1 MICFCKVN
9 IGLLIYSS
17 QTLITA
23 YQSFVCCNH
32 RGLCMYLNE
41 VFCNFFSF
49 ICVMYLLNSSDVKE
63 SWVVF
68 SSSLYTRTVS
78 HLPETLVVIVI
89 EINES
94 FTVFC
99 SAVIWSVFWN
109 TSYMKHSLGKD
120 SHHPTS
126 SSSVTSAGLGWY
138 NCGKESS
145 LLGHVTTMEI
155 SFFFFFSPLWNL
167 SFIKCENPASY
178 AVI

>member
-1 MICFCKVN
+1 
-9 IGLLIYSS
+9 
-17 QTLITA
+17 
-23 YQSFVCCNH
+23 
-32 RGLCMYLNE
+32 
-41 VFCNFFSF
+41 
-49 ICVMYLLNSSDVKE
+49 MYLLNSSDVKE

-68 SSSLYTRTVS
+68 SSSLYTRTVW

-155 SFFFFFSPLWNL
+155 SFFFFFFPPVKFEFYKMWESC
-167 SFIKCENPASY
+167 FICSHIAGNKTKR
-178 AVI
+178 I